1 MQLLPSR
8 RLVSL
13 VAAAALSS
21 VAALAVAQPAPPVKV
36 ENAWLRPAVKGQSGT
51 GGFARLTSDKGAT
64 LVGVTSPVA
73 AVAEIHEM
81 AMEGDVMKMRPV
93 ESLSL
98 PAGQTVELK
107 PGGHH
112 LMLTQLKQPLAAG
125 SSVPV
130 TLRLKGADGKLSEQR
145 VEFKVMATTPAAA
158 GSGDHSH
165 HHKH

>member
-13 VAAAALSS
+13 VAAAALSG
-21 VAALAVAQPAPPVKV
+21 VAAFAVAQSAPLVKV

-64 LVGVTSPVA
+64 LVGVASPVA

-81 AMEGDVMKMRPV
+81 AMEGDVMKMRAIEALP
-93 ESLSL
+93 L
-98 PAGQTVELK
+98 PAGQAVELK

-130 TLRLKGADGKLSEQR
+130 TLKLKGADGKLSEQR
-145 VEFKVMATTPAAA
+145 VEFKVTATAPAAA
-158 GSGDHSH
+158 GNDHSQ